1 MDSPVTPIKLHIP
14 APSLAA
20 LTFCPGNV
28 EGITQWA
35 KSLPMANTGESARQ
49 LYLAI
54 RELNQW
60 KADPLL
66 RFKMLEVVRP
76 YIYSTCTL
84 LNKHFLQSS
93 ISLNDKQLKIAN
105 LSQALQGHLATGYK
119 QVVVHSIS
127 RLGAEDKPPKVV
139 TLAVHRAI
147 SDSNQTILRSFQLY
161 CNAPEHAWLEI
172 NQLFLLADTHSLLDY
187 EVSDRQ
193 TRFMSTSTIRDV
205 YIRAHLLGTA
215 KPNNLRQQDLSEL
228 YDASELWAAFA
239 EITSAEN
246 ESALFI
252 INLHRDR
259 PGQYRQHLR
268 DAKKPLFR
276 GLNTSNL
283 VHALKQ
289 WAANPSGH
297 HNITVPGKMND
308 NLLSHAIQA
317 WGIHWQRSFRRS
329 PAEGSLQLCIGLSAT
344 HYYSAGMKE
353 FELVMA
359 AVKPKALEGE
369 NKEQTP
375 DFITAETDVW
385 ANAFDAGG
393 ARIAHNENLS
403 LDAIE
408 FISKHQ
414 KARDEAEPTEAK
426 YPTHSVQLVNTSPG
440 GYCVHWAGELP
451 SSIQAGELLGI
462 QENGIKHWSIG
473 VIRWIRHMRDKGTQ
487 LGIELLAPRAEV
499 GAARLLQKTGS
510 NGPFMRALLLPA
522 IKAIAQP
529 ATLLLPRIPFR
540 TGNKVELNYPDIQ
553 GRQQLTKRL
562 ASTSS
567 FSQFQFRAAGG
578 VAQTSNSLRQSTGI
592 ADDEFDSIWHKL

>member
-1 MDSPVTPIKLHIP
+1 MDSQVTPIKLQIP
-14 APSLAA
+14 ATSLSQ

-60 KADPLL
+60 KTDPLL

-76 YIYSTCTL
+76 YIYSICTL
-84 LNKHFLQSS
+84 LNKHFLKSS
-93 ISLNDKQLKIAN
+93 ISLNEKQLKIAN

-119 QVVVHSIS
+119 TVVAHSIAHMTS
-127 RLGAEDKPPKVV
+127 ADKPPKVV

-147 SDSNQTILRSFQLY
+147 SDSNQTILRAFQLY

-172 NQLFLLADTHSLLDY
+172 NQLYLLAETHGLLDF

-193 TRFMSTSTIRDV
+193 TRFMSTSSIRDV
-205 YIRAHLLGTA
+205 FMRAHLMGTA
-215 KPNNLRQQDLSEL
+215 KPNNLRQQDLAEL
-228 YDASELWAAFA
+228 YEASELWAAFTELTPA
-239 EITSAEN
+239 DV
-246 ESALFI
+246 ESSLFI

-268 DAKKPLFR
+268 DAQKPLFR
-276 GLNTSNL
+276 GLNTANL
-283 VHALKQ
+283 VQALKQ
-289 WAANPSGH
+289 WAANPNGQH
-297 HNITVPGKMND
+297 KITVPGKLND

-317 WGIHWQRSFRRS
+317 WGIHWQRSFRRAS
-329 PAEGSLQLCIGLSAT
+329 SEGVLKLCIGLTAT
-344 HYYSAGMKE
+344 HYYSAGMRE
-353 FELVMA
+353 FE
-359 AVKPKALEGE
+359 AVVSGIKPKTVDGDDRISSIDTGSG
-369 NKEQTP
+369 QS
-375 DFITAETDVW
+375 DVW

-393 ARIAHNENLS
+393 ARLAEIENIN

-408 FISKHQ
+408 FINKHNQ
-414 KARDEAEPTEAK
+414 AKNDDTPVEAK
-426 YPTHSVQLVNTSPG
+426 YPTHSANLINTSPG
-440 GYCVHWAGELP
+440 GYCVHWIGDLP

-462 QENGIKHWSIG
+462 QENGVKHWSIG

-529 ATLLLPRIPFR
+529 ATLLLPRMPFR
-540 TGNKVELNYPDIQ
+540 TGNKVELSFNDLQ

-567 FSQFQFRAAGG
+567 FSQFQFRASGG
-578 VAQTSNSLRQSTGI
+578 AAQTSNNTRQAAGI
-592 ADDEFDSIWHKL
+592 ADDEFDSIWNKL